1 MKVIGC
7 SEIIGGDEMRY
18 FLCSLE
24 TAEVGTDQQIV
35 YAFNDDVKEDE
46 IDSCIHDMA
55 IDNANSYGVLERAME
70 EAEEI
75 GIEFIEDEYFSYDY
89 EELEGMT
96 EEDIEDQYGEIEF
109 L

>member
-1 MKVIGC
+1 
-7 SEIIGGDEMRY
+7 MRY
-18 FLCSLE
+18 FLCNLE
-24 TAEVGTDQQIV
+24 TVECGTDQQIV
-35 YAFNDDVKEDE
+35 YAFSDDVKEDE
-46 IDSCIHDMA
+46 IDSCIRDMA

-75 GIEFIEDEYFSYDY
+75 GIEFIEDDYFSYDC

-96 EEDIEDQYGEIEF
+96 EKDIEDQYGEIEF